1 VINDYY
7 NRKLERSVRNNSDD
21 NAYPILRALFFV
33 QIYKIFRLVIIIFTS
48 SYFLGIIWHI
58 MVSDVFVTNWI
69 DPNDKSLGVGDNP
82 LNHNF
87 ITDKLNPYDP
97 DNKYTKFDTL
107 VRVWYFAITTLSTIG
122 YGDYHPVSTNERII
136 AVPILMIGVAV
147 FSFIMGQFIE
157 ILMNYNQLW
166 AVGNRKDLSKWI
178 ALLSRFNNGKPLN
191 KSLITKIENF
201 FEYYWN
207 NNKLAALQTD
217 ADNRFMDEL
226 PASV

>member
-1 VINDYY
+1 
-7 NRKLERSVRNNSDD
+7 
-21 NAYPILRALFFV
+21 
-33 QIYKIFRLVIIIFTS
+33 
-48 SYFLGIIWHI
+48 
-58 MVSDVFVTNWI
+58 M
-69 DPNDKSLGVGDNP
+69 
-82 LNHNF
+82 
-87 ITDKLNPYDP
+87 
-97 DNKYTKFDTL
+97 
-107 VRVWYFAITTLSTIG
+107 
-122 YGDYHPVSTNERII
+122 NERII

-157 ILMNYNQLW
+157 ILMNYNSLW

-226 PASV
+226 PSSVQAQVFIDYLFTDFLYKYRNYLNPKMIKRESKIGSKRMSTVKSTFIDSNIVKHRDFLV